1 MPSDL
6 LGAPVPTTRRTLAL
20 LLLGGLALLPAEA
33 GDALWADEVPSAQ
46 DEERAERIALQVE
59 KGWKAFQTGNHDEV
73 LARMKRLAELD
84 PQHTLPPYLTAR
96 VHERRGEYMEA
107 LALVE
112 PAHERRPDDRGLE
125 ALRLEVLLELGR
137 LSDAEVLA
145 RKGLAERPDDLVA
158 RTVLGAVL
166 EERGQRKEA
175 LAAYDEVV
183 AAYQRLDPSTV
194 ELPFVARAAI
204 RATWLSPNPA
214 DDMLPGALSLLVRR
228 VKAEPGNHDLLMQ
241 YASVWLEDRGRNGQS
256 TANKYFRQ
264 ALKENEELAEARVGI
279 ARVALVFYQ
288 QDQAIR
294 QLERALVTN
303 PRLVAALTLLAQI
316 HVGNGD
322 YEKADQLLERALAV
336 NPASKEARAVKAAR
350 LYIAG
355 RTKEFQELSAQV
367 LADDPTYGRLW
378 LTVSDLVG
386 ERQRRYD
393 RAAELAQK
401 ALETDPADAVA
412 WTTLG
417 EALMNLGRTDEAEKA
432 FLQGVEKSKRYSD
445 VKRDNWIEALKAMR
459 GFVQVETPRFKVR
472 LAPREAKVFEPY
484 LMPLLEEAWGTL
496 APKYGLDLQ
505 PVVHVDA
512 FHRVDDFSVRS
523 VGVPGLPAL
532 GVCFGKVITLLGPTS
547 RPLGSFSWSRTAW
560 HEFAH
565 VVTLGVS
572 EGQVPRWLTE
582 GLSVYEEQAR
592 RPRWGRDMEKQ
603 LFDRWK
609 NGRLLKM
616 ERINAAFRGPDI
628 MFAYYQGG
636 LIAEHLTES
645 RGFEVIPAMLRRFAQ
660 DKTTAEVFRDVLK
673 LELKDY
679 DAAFEAF
686 VERKVGAYKM
696 VPTWDDA
703 SLEAFQARVKADPK
717 DALAWARLGQAHLQ
731 RGVEVDAGAALGK
744 ALALAPELPE
754 VILLEAGLALRGKR
768 VDLTESH
775 YRRLLE
781 KGGDDLGARLFLA
794 KRALEKGQDSE
805 EAVRQL
811 EAAKLCFPRYLAK
824 DSPHLQLARLHRAA
838 NQGEK
843 AIAELEAF
851 ASIAAEDVG
860 VRRELL
866 AWYRQKGDQAAV
878 ARLCEEIVDVS
889 PFGADHDQPPD
900 LELHRTYAQALLALG
915 RKEEAL
921 RERRVQVEVL
931 GTLKEE
937 ARVPSGEPN
946 DRLELGRLLLDL
958 GRPEEA
964 LEQASAILRLVPE
977 HVGGRVLQQEAAD
990 AVGR

>member
-1 MPSDL
+1 M
-6 LGAPVPTTRRTLAL
+6 VLAL
-20 LLLGGLALLPAEA
+20 LTGFLLLPIPSTATS
-33 GDALWADEVPSAQ
+33 WADEVPAGQ

-59 KGWKAFQTGNHDEV
+59 RGSKAFQSGNHDEV

-84 PQHTLPPYLTAR
+84 PEHTLPPYLTAR
-96 VHERRGEYMEA
+96 VHERRGEYAEA
-107 LALVE
+107 LALVA

-125 ALRLEVLLELGR
+125 SLRFDLLLDLGR
-137 LSDAEVLA
+137 TSDAEVLA
-145 RKGLAERPDDLVA
+145 RKALAERPDDLVA

-166 EERGQRKEA
+166 EEHGKRKEA
-175 LAAYDEVV
+175 LEAYDEVV
-183 AAYQRLDPSTV
+183 NAYQRVTPQTV

-214 DDMLPGALSLLVRR
+214 DDMLPDALTLLAQR
-228 VKAEPGNHDLLMQ
+228 VKAEPSNQDLLMQ
-241 YASVWLEDRGRNGQS
+241 YASVWLEDRGRNGQA

-288 QDQAIR
+288 QDQAIK
-294 QLERALVTN
+294 QLERALTTN
-303 PRLVAALTLLAQI
+303 PRLVPALTLLAQI
-316 HVGNGD
+316 HVSNGD
-322 YEKADQLLERALAV
+322 YDKADELLGRALAV
-336 NPASKEARAVKAAR
+336 NPGSKEARSVKAAR

-355 RTKEFQELSAQV
+355 RTPEFNDLTARI
-367 LADDPTYGRLW
+367 LADDPGYGRLW
-378 LTVSDLVG
+378 LMVSDLVG

-393 RAAELAQK
+393 KAAELAQK
-401 ALETDPADAVA
+401 ALETDPTDAVA
-412 WTTLG
+412 YTTLG

-432 FLQGVEKSKRYSD
+432 FLAGVDKSKRYRD
-445 VKRDNWIEALKAMR
+445 VKRDNWIEALQAMR
-459 GFVQVETPRFKVR
+459 GFVVVETPRFKVR
-472 LAPREAKVFEPY
+472 MAPREAKVFEPY
-484 LMPLLEEAWGTL
+484 LMPLLEEAWNTL
-496 APKYGLDLQ
+496 APKYGLDLT

-512 FHRVDDFSVRS
+512 FHRADDFSVRS

-592 RPRWGRDMEKQ
+592 RPRWGRDMEKD

-636 LIAEHLTES
+636 LIAEHLTAS
-645 RGFEVIPAMLRRFAQ
+645 HGFEVIPAMLRRFAA

-686 VERKVGAYKM
+686 VAKKVGGYKM

-703 SLEAFQARVKADPK
+703 SMEAFQARVKAEPG

-731 RGVEVDAGAALGK
+731 RGVEVDAAGALAK
-744 ALALAPELPE
+744 ALALDPMLPD
-754 VILLEAGLALRGKR
+754 VILLEAGLAQRGR
-768 VDLTESH
+768 RADQVESH
-775 YRRLLE
+775 YRRLL
-781 KGGDDLGARLFLA
+781 KQGSDDLGARLFLA
-794 KRALEKGQDSE
+794 KRALEKGENTE
-805 EAVRQL
+805 EAVEHL
-811 EAAKLCFPRYLAK
+811 EAAKACFPRYLAK
-824 DSPHLQLARLHRAA
+824 DSPHLQLARLYRAGQKPDLA
-838 NQGEK
+838 
-843 AIAELEAF
+843 AAELEAF

-866 AWYRQKGDQAAV
+866 SWYRQQDDAAQI
-878 ARLCEEIVDVS
+878 ARVCEEIVDVS
-889 PFGADHDQPPD
+889 PFGAEHDKPPD
-900 LELHRTYAQALLALG
+900 LQLHRVYAEALLKLG

-921 RERRVQVEVL
+921 RERRVQVALL

-937 ARVPSGEPN
+937 ERVPSGEPD
-946 DRLELGRLLLDL
+946 DRLALGRLLLEL
-958 GRPEEA
+958 GHAEAA
-964 LEQASAILRLVPE
+964 LEQAAALLRLVPE
-977 HVGGRVLQQEAAD
+977 HVAGRVLQQEAAD